1 MDCCFRKSLLIA
13 LLAILAL
20 PYTLKAQDKIVYID
34 SYRIRLEYKEFQ
46 DAQAQFNKEVEQ
58 WNVEV
63 EKGQKEIET
72 LESDLTKQAL
82 ILSDAK
88 KKEKEAEITL
98 KKDVWQKM
106 ANDIFGP
113 DGRAERRNAE
123 LTKPLLDKIN
133 AVLEKIAIGEGYA
146 LVLDTVNGNIAYGK
160 KDLDITEKVLEELE
174 KTQ

>member
-1 MDCCFRKSLLIA
+1 MDYCFRKSLLIA

-20 PYTLKAQDKIVYID
+20 PYAAKAQEKIVYID
-34 SYRIRLEYKEFQ
+34 SYHIRLEYKEFQ
-46 DAQAQFNKEVEQ
+46 DVQAQFNKEVEQ
-58 WNVEV
+58 WNAEV
-63 EKGQKEIET
+63 EKGQKEIEVM
-72 LESDLTKQAL
+72 EVDLSKQTL

-88 KKEKEAEITL
+88 KKEKETEIQQ

-113 DGRAERRNAE
+113 DGRAEKRNGE

-133 AVLEKIAIGEGYA
+133 AVLEKIAIAEGYA

>member
-1 MDCCFRKSLLIA
+1 MHCCFRKSLLIV
-13 LLAILAL
+13 LLAVFAL
-20 PYTLKAQDKIVYID
+20 PYSVKAQEKFVYID

-46 DAQAQFNKEVEQ
+46 DAQAQFNKDVEQ
-58 WNVEV
+58 WNAEV
-63 EKGQKEIET
+63 EKGQREIEV
-72 LESDLTKQAL
+72 LENDLTKQAL

-88 KKEKEAEITL
+88 KREKETEIQQ

-133 AVLEKIAIGEGYA
+133 AVLEKLAIAEGYA
-146 LVLDTVNGNIAYGK
+146 LILDTVNGNIAYGK

-174 KTQ
+174 KTL

>member
-1 MDCCFRKSLLIA
+1 MNRSAFVFATIA
-13 LLAILAL
+13 FAAILSL
-20 PYTLKAQDKIVYID
+20 PLSLQAQDKIVYID

-63 EKGQKEIET
+63 EAGQKDIERMEAE
-72 LESDLTKQAL
+72 LAKQAL

-88 KKEKEAEITL
+88 KKEKEAEIET
-98 KKDVWQKM
+98 KKTAWQKL
-106 ANDIFGP
+106 ANEIFGP
-113 DGRAERRNAE
+113 DGRAELRNVA

-133 AVLEKIAIGEGYA
+133 TVLEKVALREGYD
-146 LVLDTVNGNIAYGK
+146 LILDSVNGNIAYAK
-160 KDLDITEKVLEELE
+160 KEMDITDKVLEELE

>member
-1 MDCCFRKSLLIA
+1 MKYFFAKSLLLG
-13 LLAILAL
+13 LLAVMAL
-20 PYTLKAQDKIVYID
+20 PYAAKAQEKIVYID

-58 WNVEV
+58 WNADV

-72 LESDLTKQAL
+72 LEAGLNKQAL
-82 ILSDAK
+82 ILSDIK
-88 KKEKEAEITL
+88 KKEKEAEIQQ
-98 KKDVWQKM
+98 KKDIWQKM

-113 DGRAERRNAE
+113 DGRAEKRNAE

-133 AVLEKIAIGEGYA
+133 LVLEKIAIAEGYA
-146 LVLDTVNGNIAYGK
+146 LILDTVNGNIAYGK
-160 KDLDITEKVLEELE
+160 KDLDITDKVLEELE

>member
-1 MDCCFRKSLLIA
+1 MNRSAFVLATIAFAAIFSLPQSLQ
-13 LLAILAL
+13 
-20 PYTLKAQDKIVYID
+20 AQDKIVYID

-63 EKGQKEIET
+63 ENGQKEIER
-72 LESDLTKQAL
+72 LEAELAKQAL

-88 KKEKEAEITL
+88 KKEKEAEIET
-98 KKDVWQKM
+98 KKTTWQKL

-113 DGRAERRNAE
+113 DGRAERRNVE

-133 AVLEKIAIGEGYA
+133 LVLEKVALAEGYA
-146 LVLDTVNGNIAYGK
+146 LILDSVNGNIAYAK
-160 KDLDITEKVLEELE
+160 KELEITTRVLEELE

>member
-1 MDCCFRKSLLIA
+1 MNYYLRKSLFVA
-13 LLAILAL
+13 LFALTLMPLAA
-20 PYTLKAQDKIVYID
+20 KAQEKIVYID

-58 WNVEV
+58 WQADV
-63 EKGQKEIET
+63 EKGQKDIEAM
-72 LESDLTKQAL
+72 EADLSKQAL

-88 KKEKEAEITL
+88 KKEKELEIQQ
-98 KKDVWQKM
+98 KKDVWQKA

-113 DGRAERRNAE
+113 DGRAEKRNAE

-133 AVLEKIAIGEGYA
+133 AVLEKIAIAEGYA
-146 LVLDTVNGNIAYGK
+146 LILDTVNGNIAYGK
-160 KDLDITEKVLEELE
+160 KELDITDKVLEELE

>member
-1 MDCCFRKSLLIA
+1 MDCCLRKSLLIV
-13 LLAILAL
+13 LLAVFAL
-20 PYTLKAQDKIVYID
+20 PFTLKAQEKIVYID

-46 DAQAQFNKEVEQ
+46 DAQAQFNKEVEL
-58 WNVEV
+58 WNAEV
-63 EKGQKEIET
+63 EKSQKEIET

-88 KKEKEAEITL
+88 KKEKETEIQL

-133 AVLEKIAIGEGYA
+133 AVLEKIAIAEGYS

>member
-1 MDCCFRKSLLIA
+1 MDHCIRKSLLIA
-13 LLAILAL
+13 LLAVFAL
-20 PYTLKAQDKIVYID
+20 PHAVKAQDKIVYID

-46 DAQAQFNKEVEQ
+46 DVQAQFNKEVEQ
-58 WNVEV
+58 WNAEV
-63 EKGQKEIET
+63 EKGQKEIEV
-72 LESDLTKQAL
+72 LEVDLSKQTL

-88 KKEKEAEITL
+88 KKEKEAEIQQ
-98 KKDVWQKM
+98 KKDIWQKM

-113 DGRAERRNAE
+113 DGRAEKRNGE

-133 AVLEKIAIGEGYA
+133 AALERLAIAEGYA
-146 LVLDTVNGNIAYGK
+146 LILDTMNGNIAYGR